1 MKSKVISRANRE
13 RLSVILT
20 VFACKDEFKPI
31 MDKYNE
37 ACDLLTPIHNKILD
51 DIDSLPELAKRFVSV
66 RVDEDMEVELDKPA
80 YDLREV
86 YRMVNPFYGDGERY
100 GQLAFGDADVIDV
113 SRHSRFDW
121 DVDYGDFKWDE
132 SLFPEDVSI
141 RNVVH
146 NMRGTPVKSNRSL
159 SHSGYR
165 PNLPPEYCA
174 DVQPAMACK
183 AWASHMHLKLR
194 ETMQDMCRE
203 LEYNIETAKTTKNL
217 VAAWPEAEPFI
228 AKLYPECTDSGVQST
243 CESPLGNIVLRH
255 LKQLP
260 APSQAAE

>member
-37 ACDLLTPIHNKILD
+37 ACDLLTPIHDKVLD
-51 DIDSLPELAKRFVSV
+51 DIDSLPKLAKRFVSV
-66 RVDEDMEVELDKPA
+66 RVNEDIKVDVDKPA

-86 YRMVNPFYGDGERY
+86 FNMVNPFYGDGARY
-100 GQLAFGDADVIDV
+100 GQLAFGDADVIEL
-113 SRHSRFDW
+113 SQHSRFDW
-121 DVDYGDFKWDE
+121 DVEYGEFKWDE
-132 SLFPEDVSI
+132 SLFPKDTSI
-141 RNVVH
+141 RQVVS
-146 NMRGTPVKSNRSL
+146 NMRGSLVKSCRSL
-159 SHSGYR
+159 DHSGYR
-165 PNLPPEYCA
+165 QYLPPEYLA
-174 DVQPAMACK
+174 DVQPALACK
-183 AWASHMHLKLR
+183 AWAVHMHMKLR
-194 ETMQDMCRE
+194 ETMQDMCRD

-217 VAAWPEAEPFI
+217 VAAWPEAEPFV

-243 CESPLGNIVLRH
+243 CESPLGNIILRH

-260 APSQAAE
+260 APAQAAE